1 MSFTRPLTLFVLT
14 ASFSFVFAKDK
25 DQDRNK
31 LCDAASA
38 STADHDAGV
47 IVQKLTLRGE
57 WGRNDAT
64 VYLPEKEIAEAAIVF
79 SHSSILAQGAST
91 DLLPLALTLAH
102 AGAAVIVPE
111 RSLLWPPTDQ
121 STSRQ
126 GAVVVCAARWIM
138 DHTKVF
144 NNGMPVEND
153 RNIVVS
159 EGYAYVGPRVCDPTA
174 SSDCHFR
181 IPFDTEAAALSRYY
195 RHSAWVPVGETEGG
209 DNTDRIISDGG
220 LQAARWLQKNLGLA
234 PIIALVADVS
244 SSEP

>member
-1 MSFTRPLTLFVLT
+1 MRFSSAVTLFVLT
-14 ASFSFVFAKDK
+14 AAFVFAK

-31 LCDAASA
+31 VCDAASA
-38 STADHDAGV
+38 STADHYAGV
-47 IVQKLTLRGE
+47 IVQKFTLRGE

-64 VYLPEKEIAEAAIVF
+64 VYLPEKEIAEAAVVF

-121 STSRQ
+121 STNRE
-126 GAVVVCAARWIM
+126 GAVVVCAAHWIL
-138 DHTKVF
+138 DHTEVF
-144 NNGMPVEND
+144 NNGMPVVND
-153 RNIVVS
+153 QNIVVRG
-159 EGYAYVGPRVCDPTA
+159 GYAYVGPRVCDPA
-174 SSDCHFR
+174 PSSHCQFR
-181 IPFDTEAAALSRYY
+181 IPFHTDDAALSRYY

-209 DNTDRIISDGG
+209 DSTDRIISDGG

-234 PIIALVADVS
+234 PIIAVVAGVS